1 MKWLMA
7 TVVVLLLAGA
17 TALWSN
23 VRQRRHE
30 IEQRAAWLTGG
41 TPAHGRELFVRYG
54 CGSCHAIPGVH
65 QANGTAGPPLL
76 RFGQRTFI
84 AGQRRNTPQN
94 LVPWLQ
100 HPQHIEPGTAM
111 PEMGV
116 TAADA
121 RDIAAYLYTLN

>member
-1 MKWLMA
+1 MKWLIGA
-7 TVVVLLLAGA
+7 AVAVLLAGA
-17 TALWSN
+17 TALALN
-23 VRQRRHE
+23 VRHRHRE

-41 TPAHGRELFVRYG
+41 TPAHGRELSVRYG
-54 CGSCHAIPGVH
+54 CGSCHTIPGVRG
-65 QANGTAGPPLL
+65 ARGMAGPSLL

-94 LVPWLQ
+94 LIAWLQ
-100 HPQHIEPGTAM
+100 HPQHIEPNTAM

-116 TAADA
+116 TNADA

>member
-1 MKWLMA
+1 MKWLVG
-7 TVVVLLLAGA
+7 TVIVLLLAGA
-17 TALWSN
+17 TALLLN
-23 VRQRRHE
+23 VRQRHHE

-41 TPAHGRELFVRYG
+41 RPAHGRELLVRYG
-54 CGSCHAIPGVH
+54 CGSCHTIPGVRG
-65 QANGTAGPPLL
+65 ARGMAGPSLL

-94 LVPWLQ
+94 LIPWLQ
-100 HPQHIEPGTAM
+100 YPQHIEPNTAM

-116 TAADA
+116 TDADA

>member
-1 MKWLMA
+1 MKWLVG
-7 TVVVLLLAGA
+7 TVLFVLLAGA
-17 TALWSN
+17 TALLLN

-30 IEQRAAWLTGG
+30 IEHRATWLTGG
-41 TPAHGRELFVRYG
+41 VPEHGRELSVRYG
-54 CGSCHAIPGVH
+54 CGSCHTIPGVPGA
-65 QANGTAGPPLL
+65 QGMAGPPLL

-94 LVPWLQ
+94 LIPWLQ
-100 HPQHIEPGTAM
+100 HPQHIEPNTAM

-116 TAADA
+116 TDADA